1 MTEVKITKNFLH
13 IKNEDLQL
21 IIRLDEIIKVEVL
34 DYSIVRI
41 RLRNGK
47 DEDLL
52 LGSPEST
59 SEFFTILSS
68 RLD

>member
-41 RLRNGK
+41 RLRNDK